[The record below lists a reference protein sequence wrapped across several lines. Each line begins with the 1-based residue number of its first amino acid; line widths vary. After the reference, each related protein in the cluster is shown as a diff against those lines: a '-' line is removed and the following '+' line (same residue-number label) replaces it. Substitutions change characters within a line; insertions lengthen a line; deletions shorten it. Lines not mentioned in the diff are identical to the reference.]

1 MTRLR
6 VLTGEHAGAAL
17 EWTQDRIQVGSNEE
31 LDVYIGDWNTQQI
44 ELQRDDSGRHVAR
57 WSMPEDTLALGAE
70 SPDGDGF
77 VCVLQPWVPVRFGA
91 IILCIGPSE
100 EVWPDDAQLLLR
112 CFAPAPV
119 PVPAAAPPQPPRR
132 APLAYALGAVMT
144 VAILQVSSATLST
157 PGAESVGTRV
167 SARNAA
173 HHFSPN
179 AQPMAATSPVQ
190 QVRDTIDA
198 ALRESLDVVAS
209 GDHVVVRGVLASRSA
224 VDELHLQLDRLPY
237 TVLVSR
243 RVLSVGEIVDRLHE
257 SLPASGLSVK
267 QTGLRRFEFSGMVA
281 DLPRATRKVQPVVT
295 DLGEFGLQIDIALQ
309 SRSADMPT
317 MSGMMVDGQGGT
329 SFMRTRDGTKHI
341 VTAAQARDSASTKD
355 TSTKDTSRNPP
366 LAPQALETPHAKP

>member
-44 ELQRDDSGRHVAR
+44 ELQRDDTGRHVAR
-57 WSMPEDTLALGAE
+57 WSMPDDTLALGAE

-77 VCVLQPWVPVRFGA
+77 MCVLQPWVPVRFGA

-112 CFAPAPV
+112 CFAPE
-119 PVPAAAPPQPPRR
+119 PVPAAAPPQPRRR
-132 APLAYALGAVMT
+132 APLAYVLGAVMT

-173 HHFSPN
+173 HHYTPN
-179 AQPMAATSPVQ
+179 AQPMTAASPVQ
-190 QVRDTIDA
+190 QVRDAIDA

-209 GDHVVVRGVLASRSA
+209 GDHVIVRGVLASRSA

-237 TVLVSR
+237 TVTVSR
-243 RVLSVGEIVDRLHE
+243 RVLSAGEIVDRLHE

-267 QTGLRRFEFSGMVA
+267 QTGPRRFELSGMVA
-281 DLPRATRKVQPVVT
+281 DLPRATRAVQPVVT

-309 SRSADMPT
+309 SRAANMPT
-317 MSGMMVDGQGGT
+317 MSGMLVDGQGA
-329 SFMRTRDGTKHI
+329 SFMRTRDGVKHI
-341 VTAAQARDSASTKD
+341 VTAAQARDSAGTQD

-366 LAPQALETPHAKP
+366 FAPQALETHHAKP